1 MSVLREMSWY
11 FVLVA
16 VMASA
21 LIALNVHGGGN
32 VHHVHHVQN
41 VQNVTARTV
50 AHDVNYCASLSSVH
64 GKTIQTIYPC

>member
-1 MSVLREMSWY
+1 MSVMREMSWY

-21 LIALNVHGGGN
+21 LIALNVHGGSN
-32 VHHVHHVQN
+32 VHH

-64 GKTIQTIYPC
+64 GKTIRTIYPC